1 MTDSAPK
8 TNSYEQEV
16 ADFRI
21 DDLFMSRT
29 DDRGVILSGNQTFQR
44 LSGYG
49 WGELLGAPHKTIRHP
64 DMPKCVFRVF
74 WERLKAGKPV
84 GAYVKNRAKDGR
96 YYWVF
101 AIALPVEGGFV
112 SVRLKPSSPIFETV
126 KGVYAALLDAEHKG
140 MSIEGGVEMIDDFLK
155 KHGRTSYRDAMA
167 AWVRSEIASRR
178 SHLGRKPDPVLDGL
192 EELKS
197 CILKIGNE
205 LDEVRGTFESIRG
218 TPTNLRIQA
227 SRFGE
232 KAITIQIISQNYDL
246 LTKEIEAANATMGQ
260 IYESL
265 LQVLDEDSFGLAAVS
280 LLHEAFR
287 RFESEDG
294 LPEGIS
300 MEVEAQ
306 IIQPHTRN
314 FSARADVMLKRTEE
328 LVVQVRQLQRIVSGL
343 AVTRV
348 MCRIEEAGLSGDSG
362 GIADIVDRLLQFQT
376 KVMGCIEHIDTECR
390 NAHRSMTRLAANF
403 SAVPDEMKPQGGKDR
418 RRAPREP
425 RLRSDSA
432 A

>member
-1 MTDSAPK
+1 
-8 TNSYEQEV
+8 
-16 ADFRI
+16 
-21 DDLFMSRT
+21 MSRT
-29 DDRGVILSGNQTFQR
+29 DERGVIQSANKTFQR
-44 LSGYG
+44 LSGFE
-49 WGELLGAPHKTIRHP
+49 WDELLGAPHKIIRHP

-74 WERLKAGKPV
+74 WDRLKAGKPV
-84 GAYVKNRAKDGR
+84 GAYVKNRAKNGR

-112 SVRLKPSSPIFETV
+112 SVRLKPGSPIFDNV
-126 KGVYAALLDAEHKG
+126 KKVYAALLEEERKG
-140 MSIEGGVEMIDDFLK
+140 MSIEDGLVMIGKFLK
-155 KHGRTSYRDAMA
+155 EHGRTSYRDAMA
-167 AWVRSEIASRR
+167 AWVRTEIATRR
-178 SHLGRKPDPVLDGL
+178 ASLGRKPDPVLDGL
-192 EELKS
+192 EELKT
-197 CILKIGNE
+197 CVLKIGSE
-205 LDEVRGTFESIRG
+205 LDEVRATFESIRG

-227 SRFGE
+227 TRFGD
-232 KAITIQIISQNYDL
+232 KAVTIQIISQNYDL
-246 LTKEIEAANATMGQ
+246 LTREIEAANATMGK

-287 RFESEDG
+287 RFEAEKG
-294 LPEGIS
+294 LPDGIS
-300 MEVEAQ
+300 MEMESQ
-306 IIQPHTRN
+306 IVLPHTRN

-328 LVVQVRQLQRIVSGL
+328 LVTQVRQLQRIVSGL

-348 MCRIEEAGLSGDSG
+348 MCRIEEAGLVGDSG

-403 SAVPDEMKPQGGKDR
+403 SAVPDEMKPRGEGER
-418 RRAPREP
+418 RRVPREA
-425 RLRSDSA
+425 RERSGTA